1 MKKLFTKFSL
11 LFIGLMLCAG
21 NAWGQYP
28 IDMGSSTIDGVT
40 YSFSADIIEP
50 PYTIGYFA
58 EVTGIDCES
67 TRDTNYVMEYMPG
80 YSIPMTA
87 KKISIPASV
96 TYNTIPYTVN
106 AVSAEFESCTTV
118 TFIQFLSTTPLA
130 WNGASF
136 GVNTIAEVPA
146 SALSAYI
153 AIDGWNTLYAAKQL
167 VTWDDG
173 GGEPADPSI
182 HDSGDFGADD
192 DNLHWAFDSEDGVTG
207 TLTITGTGAT
217 GDDFDDWFNLVPWS
231 SYKSKI
237 TSLVLSEG
245 VTVIGIDVFGGCN
258 ALTEITFPSTLTY
271 ISEGAFAGCSALATI
286 YCDSKTPC
294 TIYNSFGSCDEGSI
308 TVYVPNGYEATY
320 EAKWAD
326 ESCFT
331 FTHPAEEDG
340 IVSFSAE
347 NANQTYAYLEANE
360 GASFTDFTIARPIQA
375 NGNMNTLCLP
385 FDMDA
390 AQIANSSLN
399 GATIYAFKGVDTK
412 NSTEWQLRFYTVTSI
427 TAGKPYLFAFE
438 DAVGSEPNLEKLVF
452 HNITLSNDVA
462 GLNLVTERYEGI
474 DVHGT
479 LQPVNIYSGASSYTN
494 YFLGEGNLLYIS
506 TGGYVNPFRA
516 YFSILNSAIPNL
528 APQRYRIVTHQ
539 DQTTDISNV
548 ESGLNKTI
556 KRIENGS
563 VIVERN
569 GIKYNVTGQI
579 VK

>member
-1 MKKLFTKFSL
+1 MKKIITILMVL
-11 LFIGLMLCAG
+11 GLTTA
-21 NAWGQYP
+21 AWGQTYP
-28 IDMGSSTIDGVT
+28 MGSTTMDGVT
-40 YSFSADIIEP
+40 YSLVAEMDANNQF
-50 PYTIGYFA
+50 TYFA
-58 EVTGIDCES
+58 EVTGVDCADEAIK
-67 TRDTNYVMEYMPG
+67 DTNYIFYIEMGNGPVPYP
-80 YSIPMTA
+80 YSA
-87 KKISIPASV
+87 KKVIIPASV
-96 TYNTIPYTVN
+96 TYNTVPCTVN
-106 AVSAEFESCTTV
+106 SVNVSFAPCDTKPLFV
-118 TFIQFLSTTPLA
+118 QFNSTTPPT
-130 WNGASF
+130 WNEASF
-136 GVNTIAEVPA
+136 GTNTFAIVPA
-146 SALSAYI
+146 SALSAYQD
-153 AIDGWNTLYAAKQL
+153 ADGWSDLELQ
-167 VTWDDG
+167 TWDDG

-217 GDDFDDWFNLVPWS
+217 GDDFDNWFNLVPWS